1 VLFIAISF
9 QNIANLLTNLI
20 AISFQIIANIH
31 TTLFI
36 GIGSN
41 LLPKQPF
48 IIAISFQIIANIPST
63 LSIEGIESNLLLKQL
78 FVANGFN
85 QCFPSAHC

>member
-1 VLFIAISF
+1 LPICQQILSLYLFK
-9 QNIANLLTNLI
+9 LLPI
-20 AISFQIIANIH
+20 FIPPF
-31 TTLFI
+31 FI

-48 IIAISFQIIANIPST
+48 IIAISFQIIANIPTT

-85 QCFPSAHC
+85 QFFPSAHR